1 LNITFIGGGNM
12 ARALIGGMV
21 SRGVASDRF
30 AVVDPSAD
38 ARSTIAA
45 RFGVATFAAI
55 ESPSVAH
62 AEIVVL
68 AVKPQ
73 NVRIAARELATLLKR
88 QVVIT
93 IAAGIR
99 LSDLSRWLLGYR
111 RLVRAMPNTPA
122 MIGAGITGLYAL
134 SGVDADGRA
143 RASSVMEA
151 VGSTLWCDRESDLDA
166 ITAISGSGPAYVFY
180 FLEAL
185 GDAARELGFSDAEA
199 RRLAL
204 ATFSG
209 AIRLAEQSD
218 SEPSL
223 LRAQVTS
230 KAGTT
235 ERGIAALEEAGV
247 KAAVAAAAKAA
258 LTRAGELGDLFGA
271 ES

>member
-1 LNITFIGGGNM
+1 MNITFIGGGNM

-21 SRGVASDRF
+21 ARGSASNAF
-30 AVVDPSAD
+30 AVVDPSAE
-38 ARSTIAA
+38 ARSTISA
-45 RFGVATFAAI
+45 RYGVATFAAI
-55 ESPSVAH
+55 EPPALAH
-62 AEIVVL
+62 AEIIVL
-68 AVKPQ
+68 AVKPN
-73 NVRIAARELATLLKR
+73 NVRVASRELATLLKR
-88 QVVIT
+88 QLVIT

-99 LSDLSRWLLGYR
+99 LVDLSRWLLGYR

-151 VGSTLWCDRESDLDA
+151 VGGTLWCERESELDA
-166 ITAISGSGPAYVFY
+166 VTAISGSGPAYVFY

-185 GDAARELGFSDAEA
+185 EDAARGMGFDDAEA
-199 RRLAL
+199 RRLAM

-230 KAGTT
+230 KGGTT
-235 ERGIAALEEAGV
+235 ERGIEELEKADV
-247 KAAVAAAAKAA
+247 KAAVAAAAQAA
-258 LTRAGELGDLFGA
+258 LARAGELGDLFGR